1 MAPACSR
8 KVLGVAGVSVGKA
21 TTKGDSM
28 NSSQEK
34 QLARSSRRRRPSV
47 LVVGIAVVTLAFA
60 VSLAAMALAAGGA
73 ITVGSASSSTLDEQI
88 VVDAQGRTLYALS
101 PETTHHL
108 LCKSSE
114 CLKFWPPL
122 TVHSKQTK
130 LEAGPGVHGRLAIL
144 RRSNGVLQVT
154 LGGLP
159 LYHYSGDHAKG
170 QANGQSIHSFGGTW
184 HVLSAT
190 SSSTSPAVPTTPTTP
205 SPTPEYGY

>member
-1 MAPACSR
+1 
-8 KVLGVAGVSVGKA
+8 
-21 TTKGDSM
+21 M

-34 QLARSSRRRRPSV
+34 QLARPSRRRRPSALAMGTV
-47 LVVGIAVVTLAFA
+47 AVTLAFA
-60 VSLAAMALAAGGA
+60 ASLAAMALAAGGA
-73 ITVGSASSSTLDEQI
+73 ITVGSASNSALGEQI

-108 LCKSSE
+108 LCRSSE

-122 TVHSKQTK
+122 AVHSTETK

-154 LGGLP
+154 LGGSP

-190 SSSTSPAVPTTPTTP
+190 SNTRPAAPTTPTTP
-205 SPTPEYGY
+205 SPAPAYGY

>member
-1 MAPACSR
+1 
-8 KVLGVAGVSVGKA
+8 
-21 TTKGDSM
+21 M
-28 NSSQEK
+28 NGSQEK
-34 QLARSSRRRRPSV
+34 LARSSRRWRPSG
-47 LVVGIAVVTLAFA
+47 LVVAVVAVTLAFA

-73 ITVGSASSSTLDEQI
+73 ITVGSASNSTLGKQI
-88 VVDAQGRTLYALS
+88 VVDAQGHTLYALS

-122 TVHSKQTK
+122 TVRSRGTK
-130 LEAGPGVHGRLAIL
+130 LKAGPGVHGRLAIL
-144 RRSNGVLQVT
+144 RRGNGVLQVT

-190 SSSTSPAVPTTPTTP
+190 STTSPAAPTTPTTP
-205 SPTPEYGY
+205 TTSSPTPEYGY

>member
-1 MAPACSR
+1 
-8 KVLGVAGVSVGKA
+8 
-21 TTKGDSM
+21 M

-34 QLARSSRRRRPSV
+34 QLARSSCRRRPSA
-47 LVVGIAVVTLAFA
+47 LAVGIVAVTLAFA
-60 VSLAAMALAAGGA
+60 ASLAGMAFAAGGA
-73 ITVGSASSSTLDEQI
+73 MTVGSASNSTLTEQI
-88 VVDAQGRTLYALS
+88 VVDAQGRTLYALR

-122 TVHSKQTK
+122 TVHSTATK
-130 LEAGPGVHGRLAIL
+130 LEAGPGVHGRLGIL

-159 LYHYSGDHAKG
+159 LYHYSGDRVKG

-184 HVLSAT
+184 HVLPAT
-190 SSSTSPAVPTTPTTP
+190 STTSPAAPTTPAPP
-205 SPTPEYGY
+205 SSTPEYGY